1 MSYGDFSRYV
11 KNERELKIGNLS
23 LILNLVIFS
32 FLALFIV
39 SGVDVFLNQ
48 DPQNLDQILTNPTDI
63 IGKLNNMFI
72 IILAL
77 IFIII
82 ASASTNLI
90 ANFIPSQYTLINL
103 MPSSLSIKGASTIIV
118 VFGFI
123 VGIFWLTIL
132 SQIGILSFVDT
143 IGAFFGPLFGI
154 MIADFYF
161 IKKQNLNNKDIYSLE
176 KNGEYYYSG
185 GFHLKGSYSIILG
198 FIFSASTIWNS
209 SLMFLQSYS
218 WIIGAFVAG
227 FVYYLLAKNNL
238 MDKISFD
245 FTNKTA
251 VVTGGAQGFGLDI
264 TKRFLR
270 SGAKVIIWDIDVK
283 MLEKA
288 IKDINNPNLSM
299 KKVDV
304 SNFKEV
310 ENSTNEILEETN
322 IDILIN
328 NAGITG
334 PTASLWEYDVE
345 IWKKVVDINL
355 MGTFNCCRSIVP
367 NMIKNN
373 YGRIVNVA
381 SVAGKDGN
389 ANASAYS
396 TGKAAAIGLT
406 KSLGK
411 ELADKNIAVNAIT
424 PAGAKTRILD
434 QMTKEHVQRMLSKV
448 PRGRFLE
455 VEEFTS
461 LVCWLSSEE
470 NTFSTAAVFDISGG
484 RSTY

>member
-1 MSYGDFSRYV
+1 
-11 KNERELKIGNLS
+11 
-23 LILNLVIFS
+23 
-32 FLALFIV
+32 
-39 SGVDVFLNQ
+39 
-48 DPQNLDQILTNPTDI
+48 
-63 IGKLNNMFI
+63 
-72 IILAL
+72 
-77 IFIII
+77 
-82 ASASTNLI
+82 
-90 ANFIPSQYTLINL
+90 
-103 MPSSLSIKGASTIIV
+103 
-118 VFGFI
+118 
-123 VGIFWLTIL
+123 
-132 SQIGILSFVDT
+132 
-143 IGAFFGPLFGI
+143 
-154 MIADFYF
+154 
-161 IKKQNLNNKDIYSLE
+161 
-176 KNGEYYYSG
+176 
-185 GFHLKGSYSIILG
+185 
-198 FIFSASTIWNS
+198 
-209 SLMFLQSYS
+209 
-218 WIIGAFVAG
+218 
-227 FVYYLLAKNNL
+227 
-238 MDKISFD
+238 MDKITYNFQ
-245 FTNKTA
+245 NRTA
-251 VVTGGAQGFGLDI
+251 LITGGAQGFGLDI
-264 TKRFLR
+264 AKRFLR
-270 SGAKVIIWDIDVK
+270 SGAKVIIWDIDPK

-288 IKDINNPNLSM
+288 INDHKDKNLSSNII
-299 KKVDV
+299 DV
-304 SNFKEV
+304 SNYKEV
-310 ENSTNEILEETN
+310 ENCVNEITKNSN

-345 IWKKVVDINL
+345 MWKKVVDINL
-355 MGTFNCCRSIVP
+355 MGTFNCCRAIVP

-396 TGKAAAIGLT
+396 VGKAGAIGLT

-411 ELADKNIAVNAIT
+411 ELANKNIAVNAVT

>member
-1 MSYGDFSRYV
+1 
-11 KNERELKIGNLS
+11 
-23 LILNLVIFS
+23 
-32 FLALFIV
+32 
-39 SGVDVFLNQ
+39 
-48 DPQNLDQILTNPTDI
+48 
-63 IGKLNNMFI
+63 
-72 IILAL
+72 
-77 IFIII
+77 
-82 ASASTNLI
+82 
-90 ANFIPSQYTLINL
+90 
-103 MPSSLSIKGASTIIV
+103 
-118 VFGFI
+118 
-123 VGIFWLTIL
+123 
-132 SQIGILSFVDT
+132 
-143 IGAFFGPLFGI
+143 
-154 MIADFYF
+154 
-161 IKKQNLNNKDIYSLE
+161 
-176 KNGEYYYSG
+176 
-185 GFHLKGSYSIILG
+185 
-198 FIFSASTIWNS
+198 
-209 SLMFLQSYS
+209 
-218 WIIGAFVAG
+218 
-227 FVYYLLAKNNL
+227 

-245 FTNKTA
+245 FKGRTA
-251 VVTGGAQGFGLDI
+251 IITGGAQGFGLDI

-270 SGAKVIIWDIDVK
+270 SDASVIIWDNDQK
-283 MLEKA
+283 MVEKA
-288 IKDINNPNLSM
+288 IEDIKSPNLSFNIVDISNYS
-299 KKVDV
+299 KVEECV
-304 SNFKEV
+304 Q
-310 ENSTNEILEETN
+310 EITKQKN

-334 PTASLWEYDVE
+334 PTATLWEYDIE
-345 IWKKVVDINL
+345 MWKKVVDINL
-355 MGTFNCCRSIVP
+355 MGTFNCCRTIVP

-396 TGKAAAIGLT
+396 VGKAGAIGLT

-411 ELADKNIAVNAIT
+411 ELADKNIAVNAVT